1 MKTDKIK
8 NRIKKS
14 PLLALGLSMAVVIVA
29 IAAIVAG
36 LVSAMYKQERQV
48 VSAPTQITV
57 SADLADTLEVWEH
70 QVTRTTLGDYE
81 IAENAAL
88 VHNNNY
94 TLMPGVDIPKD
105 TFVRV
110 TNKTEL
116 DAYLFIRVVSTVNDE
131 AISYEVDSSVWQP
144 LTDVTPSGGGSVYYY
159 APAQNPTGVINSGN
173 FEGTGGVK
181 DVKVLSG
188 YRDEIKVG
196 QYLQHDSAAQSSVLT
211 VYAYMVQALNTPQG
225 SFVAAGLGTDAQIPQ
240 P

>member
-1 MKTDKIK
+1 MTAVKTDKIK

-110 TNKTEL
+110 TGKTEI
-116 DAYLFIRVVSTVNDE
+116 DAYLYIEVKSTANDPAITFEVNP
-131 AISYEVDSSVWQP
+131 ANWTV
-144 LTDVTPSGGGSVYYY
+144 LTDGENAVTGPNGGTVYVYNVGKLNLANFSGTQEI
-159 APAQNPTGVINSGN
+159 A
-173 FEGTGGVK
+173 
-181 DVKVLSG
+181 VLAD
-188 YRDEIKVG
+188 DEVKVG
-196 QYLQHDSAAQSSVLT
+196 QALDHSSTAESSVLT
-211 VYAYMVQALNTPQG
+211 VYADMAQALNLNAHDAFTTAFPQ
-225 SFVAAGLGTDAQIPQ
+225 S
-240 P
+240 